1 MYEGEEVYYLERN
14 LSMKKRGLLSRKEP
28 VYEGEEVYYLE
39 RNLSMKGKRFMI

>member
-14 LSMKKRGLLSRKEP
+14 LSMKRGLLSRKEP